1 MENQLKESYQHSVE
15 KYAAEVAALKRK
27 NNAFITSELL
37 LFGAMA
43 ICLVCYFALDGDT
56 HLWLCAA
63 FLSLVAYF
71 LVRHFDDKN
80 KQKIEHKT
88 ALMQVCQDEVKAMEG
103 DFSSYESGDTYQNPH
118 HVYAFDL
125 DIFGKDSL
133 YQRICRQK

>member
-43 ICLVCYFALDGDT
+43 TCLVCYFALDGDT

-80 KQKIEHKT
+80 KERIEHKT
-88 ALMQVCQDEVKAMEG
+88 ALMQDHQKAEAAEQLG
-103 DFSSYESGDTYQNPH
+103 GFDQEYI
-118 HVYAFDL
+118 HVFV
-125 DIFGKDSL
+125 FV
-133 YQRICRQK
+133 

>member
-80 KQKIEHKT
+80 KERIEHKT

-103 DFSSYESGDTYQNPH
+103 DFSSYEKGET
-118 HVYAFDL
+118 
-125 DIFGKDSL
+125 
-133 YQRICRQK
+133 